1 MGRKVILSPRA
12 IEDLEAIVRYIAE
25 DSPSC
30 ARSFGATLVA
40 RTKLLADYPEAGRI
54 VPEYHDPATREI
66 IHGAYLIVY
75 RLSPDG
81 ATIEVSRFWHG
92 KRGTPER

>member
-12 IEDLEAIVRYIAE
+12 IEDLESIVRYIAQ
-25 DSPSC
+25 DSQDR
-30 ARSFGATLVA
+30 ARAFGEALIA
-40 RTKLLADYPEAGRI
+40 RTKRIADFPESGRI
-54 VPEYHDPATREI
+54 VPEFHDPAAREI
-66 IHGAYLIVY
+66 IHGTYRIIY

-81 ATIEVSRFWHG
+81 ATIEVSRFWHA